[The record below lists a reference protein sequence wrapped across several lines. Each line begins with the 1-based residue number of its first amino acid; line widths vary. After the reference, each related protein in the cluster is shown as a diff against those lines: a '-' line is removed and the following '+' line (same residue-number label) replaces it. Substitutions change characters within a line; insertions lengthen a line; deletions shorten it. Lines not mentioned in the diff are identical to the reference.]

1 MARNEA
7 NDMMIVATP
16 NKSKLAENS
25 CCTESSSVAR
35 LSPLSSLS
43 SNEVRL
49 LSKLKIV
56 DQHRARQYDA
66 NGDIINKQLCHFLT
80 SAGQKTASFSPSKR
94 SIFHLYT
101 MIRAL

>member
-66 NGDIINKQLCHFLT
+66 NGDIIKNNV
-80 SAGQKTASFSPSKR
+80 SFFDRRWSKD
-94 SIFHLYT
+94 SQFFTIKVINFSSLHDD
-101 MIRAL
+101 